1 MLVTE
6 KTMVK
11 PLGSDSSGQLKAGV
25 PSNLFSA
32 AIPYDWPLCL
42 RGRGESNAPVVSYI
56 MFRFV
61 LTIKNMFSFELFQ

>member
-11 PLGSDSSGQLKAGV
+11 LLGSDPLGQLKAGV
-25 PSNLFSA
+25 PSNRFSSA
-32 AIPYDWPLCL
+32 TPSDWPLCP
-42 RGRGESNAPVVSYI
+42 RGRGESNAPVVSHI

-61 LTIKNMFSFELFQ
+61 LTIKNMFSFDLVQ